1 MDTVVVLENG
11 RLVSHGLY
19 EEVEKE
25 AASLLRNAEHEIGRI
40 SQSKEER
47 EEFRNSLEREAVAST
62 HESVASPSNL
72 LNVQRSNGSWGV
84 YSYYAKSAGTL
95 SIVLMAL
102 FTLTSSVT
110 TSYMSRLS
118 PDYSLPTF
126 DF

>member
-1 MDTVVVLENG
+1 MDSVVVLDNG

-19 EEVEKE
+19 KEVEKE
-25 AASLLRNAEHEIGRI
+25 SANLLRHAEHEIGLI

-47 EEFRNSLEREAVAST
+47 KEFRHSLERETVASI

-72 LNVQRSNGSWGV
+72 LSVQRSNGSWGV

-95 SIVLMAL
+95 SLVLMAL